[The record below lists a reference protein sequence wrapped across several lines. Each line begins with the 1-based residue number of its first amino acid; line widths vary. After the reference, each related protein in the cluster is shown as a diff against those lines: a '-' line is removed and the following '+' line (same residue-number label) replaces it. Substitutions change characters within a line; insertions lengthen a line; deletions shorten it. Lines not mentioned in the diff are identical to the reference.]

1 LLSYSQEVKRE
12 ICRNRALRHDTWAMA
27 YGMLLYGKC
36 FSSKE
41 ICLHTEHQAVAR
53 LYGNLLS
60 DLVHLQGCITAREVK
75 RSGRKS
81 MFLVTVDE
89 ASDREAVIACF
100 GGDGNLH
107 QELLNEENEPA
118 FLSGAFLS
126 CGAVSDP
133 KKGYHAEFVTPHK
146 ILAEA
151 LTALLSPL
159 ALPKMTARRNNY
171 IIYYKESGH
180 IEDLLTYIGAPK
192 SAMQMMEIKI
202 VKGLRNQ
209 VNRTINCETANIS
222 KTVDAALHQIEAIRR
237 IEQNKGIS
245 WLEEDLQPL
254 AILRM
259 NHPELSLRE
268 LGETLSMS
276 RSTVNRKLQKIME
289 ISEKL
294 KSI

>member
-1 LLSYSQEVKRE
+1 MLSYSQEVKRE
-12 ICRNRALRHDTWAMA
+12 ICRNRALRRDTWAMA
-27 YGMLLYGKC
+27 YGMLLYGKS
-36 FSSKE
+36 FSRQE

-60 DLVHLQGCITAREVK
+60 DLVDLQGCITAREVK

-81 MFLVTVDE
+81 MFLVTIDE
-89 ASDREAVIACF
+89 NSDREAIMSCF
-100 GGDGNLH
+100 GGDGTLH
-107 QELLNEENEPA
+107 QDLLNEENEPA

-133 KKGYHAEFVTPHK
+133 KKDYHAEFVTPHK
-146 ILAEA
+146 VLAES
-151 LTALLSPL
+151 LTELLSSL
-159 ALPKMTARRNNY
+159 ALPKMTSRRNNY
-171 IIYYKESGH
+171 VIYYKESSY

-202 VKGLRNQ
+202 VKEVRNQ
-209 VNRTINCETANIS
+209 VNRATNCETANLS
-222 KTVDAALHQIEAIRR
+222 KTVDAAFNQIEAIHW
-237 IEQNKGIS
+237 IEQQKGIS
-245 WLEEDLQPL
+245 WLEEDLQEL
-254 AILRM
+254 AVLRM

-294 KSI
+294 KSV

>member
-1 LLSYSQEVKRE
+1 MRRY
-12 ICRNRALRHDTWAMA
+12 TWAMA
-27 YGMLLYGKC
+27 YGMLLYGKS
-36 FSSKE
+36 FSGQE

-60 DLVHLQGCITAREVK
+60 DLVDLQGCITAREVK

-81 MFLVTVDE
+81 MFLVTIDE
-89 ASDREAVIACF
+89 AADREAIMACF
-100 GGDGNLH
+100 GGDGSLH
-107 QELLNEENEPA
+107 QDLLNEENEPA

-126 CGAVSDP
+126 CGAVSAP
-133 KKGYHAEFVTPHK
+133 EKGYHAEFVTPHK
-146 ILAEA
+146 VLAEA
-151 LTALLSPL
+151 LTGLLSPL

-171 IIYYKESGH
+171 IIYYKESGY

-209 VNRTINCETANIS
+209 VNRATNCETANLS
-222 KTVDAALHQIEAIRR
+222 KTVDAAFNQIEAIRW
-237 IEQNKGIS
+237 IEQQKGIS
-245 WLEEDLQPL
+245 WLEEDLQEL

-294 KSI
+294 KPV